1 MNWRATLLALGLVA
15 LPLSGQPQDAEKAA
29 DAKATADLPKP
40 RMLKVERS
48 LDMGGETIDYTVRA
62 GEMFL
67 DGEDGEPAASIFSIS
82 YIRSDVDDAR
92 ERPVTFVWN
101 GGPGSSSVWLHMG
114 AFGPLR
120 VITPSDA
127 TDVGAPP
134 YPVEENLNSLLD
146 VTDLVFI
153 DPVGTGYSKVLGDT
167 DPKDYWGLHEDAES
181 VADFIRLWIT
191 KHKRWNS
198 PKYIAGESYG
208 GTRAAAITEK
218 LQGGWNGIALNG
230 VILISPALDFATLR
244 FTRSNDIAPVGYFP
258 SWAATAWYHGKV
270 DKDRWDGDFQR
281 FIDDA
286 RGFAVDEYLPA
297 LMRGTS
303 MSEREMEV
311 MARRVS
317 GYIGLS
323 TDYLMN
329 VDLRVGSGYFKNLLK
344 DEDLSVGRFDG
355 RYTGEDDFT
364 EGTYPDNDPSGY
376 GMDVAYTA
384 ALNDYFSRDLRLG
397 WVGFDEE
404 YKILSGE
411 PGSNWKWFA
420 NPASGSGYPDPTP
433 MLAKGLR
440 ENKDLRVMVTSGY
453 YDLATP
459 FFSSELS
466 LYRNG
471 VDPDRVTFTYYEA
484 GHMMYLRADESE
496 ALSEDIRDFIRAGKR
511 D

>member
-1 MNWRATLLALGLVA
+1 MDWRSAILAFGLLTA
-15 LPLSGQPQDAEKAA
+15 PLSGLAQKADTA
-29 DAKATADLPKP
+29 GAAKETPGDVPEP
-40 RMLKVERS
+40 RMLEAERS
-48 LDMGGETIDYTVRA
+48 ITIDGETIDYTVMA
-62 GEMFL
+62 GEMYL
-67 DGEDGEPAASIFSIS
+67 HGEDGEPAASIFSIS
-82 YIRSDVDDAR
+82 YIKADVEDAR
-92 ERPVTFVWN
+92 TRPVTFVWN

-134 YPVEENLNSLLD
+134 YPVEENANALLD

-153 DPVGTGYSKVLGDT
+153 DPVGTGYSKVLGET

-244 FTRSNDIAPVGYFP
+244 FTRANDTAPVGYFP
-258 SWAATAWYHGKV
+258 GWAATAWYHEKV
-270 DKDRWDGDFQR
+270 DRDRWDGDFER
-281 FIDDA
+281 FVDEA

-303 MSEREMEV
+303 MSEREMETL
-311 MARRVS
+311 ARRMS

-323 TDYLMN
+323 TEYLMN
-329 VDLRVGSGYFKNLLK
+329 VDLRVGYGFFKELLR
-344 DEDLSVGRFDG
+344 DEDLSVGRFDS

-364 EGTYPDNDPSGY
+364 EGEYPDNDPSGY

-384 ALNDYFSRDLRLG
+384 ALNDYFSRDLGLDY
-397 WVGFDEE
+397 DEE

-411 PGSNWKWFA
+411 PGRNWKWFE
-420 NPASGSGYPDPTP
+420 NEGSASGFPNPTP

-440 ENKDLRVMVTSGY
+440 ENRDLRVMVTSGY

-471 VDPDRVTFTYYEA
+471 VDPDRVTFTYYDA
-484 GHMMYLRADESE
+484 GHMMYLKADESA
-496 ALSEDIRDFIRAGKR
+496 ALSEDIRDFIRGDGAGN
-511 D
+511 